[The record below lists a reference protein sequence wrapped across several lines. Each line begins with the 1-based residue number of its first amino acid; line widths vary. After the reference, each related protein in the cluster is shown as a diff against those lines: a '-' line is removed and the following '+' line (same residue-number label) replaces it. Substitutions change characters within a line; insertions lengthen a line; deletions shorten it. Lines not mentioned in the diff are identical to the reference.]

1 MESICLNREFS
12 LSLGFTL
19 PLNMAEFRLDSDAHS
34 GNNLASIPYAGPC
47 YVQQPYYGSGAPHS
61 PQRTVTFPPCLYYL
75 SLNLSSLTVGYPHE
89 QPTYYPSLQ
98 RGASSS
104 SSLQHQAQGLGR
116 MNTMASNVGGGGY
129 DYAAQARAQSR
140 QGNGGGGQYY

>member
-1 MESICLNREFS
+1 VSS
-12 LSLGFTL
+12 LSLLALLFLYTWLSFCIMVTL
-19 PLNMAEFRLDSDAHS
+19 TAATIWLVYPMLDPVMF
-34 GNNLASIPYAGPC
+34 NNLIT
-47 YVQQPYYGSGAPHS
+47 VQVLLTHLNVRLS
-61 PQRTVTFPPCLYYL
+61 FPPCLYYL

>member
-1 MESICLNREFS
+1 MVTLTAATIWLVS
-12 LSLGFTL
+12 L
-19 PLNMAEFRLDSDAHS
+19 MLDPVMF
-34 GNNLASIPYAGPC
+34 NNLIT
-47 YVQQPYYGSGAPHS
+47 VQVLLTRLNVRLPS
-61 PQRTVTFPPCLYYL
+61 PPCLYYL
-75 SLNLSSLTVGYPHE
+75 SLTFLSITVGYPHE